1 MSNQQSPIS
10 QINNSY
16 NDQIDTIALRCEDTS
31 LLPEHSDK
39 NKQYN
44 IISPRL
50 SYWINI
56 QRCWMCI
63 IVIVA
68 HITPSSYYEKSI
80 ATALIPHPFVAH
92 GRAAVRMFFV
102 FAAIFSMNSV
112 QNLYEKHQD
121 STKQFT
127 KALLYQYTK
136 RYFQT
141 HGILLVLGLGYAP
154 FLYWVFGEN
163 GRDVYYIPWRQYKR
177 YWLTWFLP
185 VYLPWRDEGAQ
196 YISGSAWFNQQLT
209 NNEFFF
215 YCFFYLGYF
224 LKKIVSNQL
233 VWVIV
238 FQVVTTIITNL
249 LEELAPGCRYIRNYC
264 FGVGCYWFR
273 YILTSTKY
281 GQSIIQLSYSKCNQL
296 LVYRWIITI
305 FFIYLWLFMCRLPG
319 NIPQWAHVPYSIF
332 LMCDLIPFP
341 KFTPFWQTI
350 IDEIS
355 RLLMPIYIL
364 HYAFI
369 NHAAPRNFPY
379 VTALNQEI
387 ENNHSWINAF
397 SSWIYLLIF
406 GMLSYPLWFMQR
418 PLEVFPVWLKQVVE
432 KKHLKDMKKFKVDLA
447 LSAIGLVSALVLVVL
462 AQSDVFGHDFVD
474 LPPLWK

>member
-10 QINNSY
+10 QINNSN

-102 FAAIFSMNSV
+102 FAAIFSMNSM

-141 HGILLVLGLGYAP
+141 HGILLVLGLCSVFILG
-154 FLYWVFGEN
+154 FRRKWKGCILYSLET
-163 GRDVYYIPWRQYKR
+163 IQ
-177 YWLTWFLP
+177 
-185 VYLPWRDEGAQ
+185 
-196 YISGSAWFNQQLT
+196 
-209 NNEFFF
+209 
-215 YCFFYLGYF
+215 
-224 LKKIVSNQL
+224 KILANVVPSCVSSM
-233 VWVIV
+233 
-238 FQVVTTIITNL
+238 
-249 LEELAPGCRYIRNYC
+249 ER
-264 FGVGCYWFR
+264 
-273 YILTSTKY
+273 
-281 GQSIIQLSYSKCNQL
+281 
-296 LVYRWIITI
+296 
-305 FFIYLWLFMCRLPG
+305 
-319 NIPQWAHVPYSIF
+319 
-332 LMCDLIPFP
+332 
-341 KFTPFWQTI
+341 
-350 IDEIS
+350 
-355 RLLMPIYIL
+355 
-364 HYAFI
+364 
-369 NHAAPRNFPY
+369 
-379 VTALNQEI
+379 
-387 ENNHSWINAF
+387 
-397 SSWIYLLIF
+397 
-406 GMLSYPLWFMQR
+406 
-418 PLEVFPVWLKQVVE
+418 
-432 KKHLKDMKKFKVDLA
+432 
-447 LSAIGLVSALVLVVL
+447 
-462 AQSDVFGHDFVD
+462 
-474 LPPLWK
+474 

>member
-1 MSNQQSPIS
+1 MFQDIDTVSQEKADIKQHQTQVIQQSK
-10 QINNSY
+10 
-16 NDQIDTIALRCEDTS
+16 R
-31 LLPEHSDK
+31 
-39 NKQYN
+39 YN
-44 IISPRL
+44 IISPKL

-68 HITPSSYYEKSI
+68 HITPYSYTEKSI
-80 ATALIPHPFVAH
+80 ATALIPHPFVVS
-92 GRAAVRMFFV
+92 GGAAVKVFFV
-102 FAAIFSMNSV
+102 FAAIFSM
-112 QNLYEKHQD
+112 QTMKLLYETHKQ
-121 STKQFT
+121 STKGFI
-127 KALLYQYTK
+127 KAFLYQYTK

-163 GRDVYYIPWRQYKR
+163 GRDVYYRPWLAKNST
-177 YWLTWFLP
+177 YWLDWYLP
-185 VYLPWRDEGAQ
+185 IYLPWRPRNAPSVSE
-196 YISGSAWFNQQLT
+196 SAWFSQQLFNT
-209 NNEFFF
+209 EFIFYGFFF
-215 YCFFYLGYF
+215 IGYF
-224 LKKIVSNQL
+224 LQKLTNKQL
-233 VWVIV
+233 FW
-238 FQVVTTIITNL
+238 IIPFLFITFISSLL
-249 LEELAPGCRYIRNYC
+249 LELLAPACRDITAYSI
-264 FGVGCYWFR
+264 GTICYWFR
-273 YILTSTKY
+273 YLLCTTKTGKMLINLAY
-281 GQSIIQLSYSKCNQL
+281 RKDLRSLIF
-296 LVYRWIITI
+296 RWILSV
-305 FFIYLWLFMCRLPG
+305 FFIYLWVFMCRCG
-319 NIPQWAHVPYSIF
+319 QGAWAHVPYSIF

-387 ENNHSWINAF
+387 ENNHSWINAL